1 MATAIISIIAAVIA
15 ATMSGIGIW
24 QADKANKQNQQLA
37 IENREDQQAFAT
49 QAAKQA
55 NQATEHRYW
64 NLYSPSSTVN
74 QLKAAGLSPG
84 LFYGQGG
91 SSGQNVSAAQ
101 AIAPGSAPATVNPI
115 IPGDMFSQIFGQT
128 DWNEVR
134 KTDSDIEVNKTT
146 IEKAQHEMDEIDAK
160 IKLIEEQTK
169 TQAVTRMGE
178 ELKNKYQELENEYA
192 EKSMSDRLGML
203 TDQRNIMKATYNKT
217 LKEIEG
223 LDIDNKNK
231 QELIDLTKKRMAA
244 ETAKLWAEQLNYMKD
259 TQLKEAERQLT
270 EMKTVLSMQEYR
282 KGERMIKQ
290 LDQQIAEQSKRLE
303 AMEQNGYDWV
313 ANPGIANRFS
323 AKASEGIDGTI
334 DAFEDM
340 WNWFDE
346 VGKEWQHWSSSG
358 GGIGGW

>member
-15 ATMSGIGIW
+15 ATVSGIGIW

-37 IENREDQQAFAT
+37 IENREDQQAFST
-49 QAAKQA
+49 LAAQQA

-91 SSGQNVSAAQ
+91 GSGQNVSAAQ
-101 AIAPGSAPATVNPI
+101 AITPSSAPATVNPI

-128 DWNEVR
+128 DWNETR
-134 KTDSDIEVNKTT
+134 KTDSEIKVNETT
-146 IEKAQHEMDEIDAK
+146 IQKAQHEMNEIDTK

-169 TQAVTRMGE
+169 TEVVTRMGE
-178 ELKNKYQELENEYA
+178 ELKNKYQELENKFT
-192 EKSMSDRLGML
+192 EKSMKNRLGML
-203 TDQRNIMKATYNKT
+203 TDQRNIMRSSYEKT

-231 QELIDLTKKRMAA
+231 QELINLTKKRMAA
-244 ETAKLWAEQLNYMKD
+244 ETAKLWAEQLNYMKG
-259 TQLKEAERQLT
+259 TQLKEAEKQLT
-270 EMKTVLSMQEYR
+270 EMKTVLSMQDYR

-303 AMEQNGYDWV
+303 AIEKNGYDWIQ
-313 ANPGIANRFS
+313 NPGIANRFS
-323 AKASEGIDGTI
+323 AKMSESIEGAMEGLENLWDCL
-334 DAFEDM
+334 
-340 WNWFDE
+340 DE
-346 VGKEWQHWSSSG
+346 IGKDWQNWSSTG
-358 GGIGGW
+358 GGL

>member
-37 IENREDQQAFAT
+37 IDNREDQQAYST
-49 QAAKQA
+49 LAAQQA

-91 SSGQNVSAAQ
+91 SGGQNVSAAQ
-101 AIAPGSAPATVNPI
+101 AMTPSSAPATMNPI

-134 KTDSDIEVNKTT
+134 KTDSDIKLNETT
-146 IEKAQHEMDEIDAK
+146 IQKAQHEINEIDSK

-169 TQAVTRMGE
+169 TEIVTRMGE
-178 ELKNKYQELENEYA
+178 ELKNKYQQLENEYA
-192 EKSMSDRLGML
+192 EKSMQDRLGML
-203 TDQRNIMKATYNKT
+203 ADQRNMMKASYEKT

-231 QELIDLTKKRMAA
+231 QDLIDLTKKRMAA
-244 ETAKLWAEQLNYMKD
+244 ETAKLWAEQLNYLKD
-259 TQLKEAERQLT
+259 TQLKEAQRRLT
-270 EMKTVLSMQEYR
+270 QIQQHLSIQEYE
-282 KGERMIKQ
+282 KGKRMIKQ
-290 LDQQIAEQSKRLE
+290 LDQQIEEQSKRLE
-303 AMEQNGYDWV
+303 AIEEYGYDWIE
-313 ANPGIANRFS
+313 NPGIANRFS
-323 AKASEGIDGTI
+323 AKMGESIGGAMNGLSNFWD
-334 DAFEDM
+334 
-340 WNWFDE
+340 WLNE
-346 VGKEWQHWSSSG
+346 VGEHWQHWSASG
-358 GGIGGW
+358 GQSW

>member
-37 IENREDQQAFAT
+37 IENREDQQAFST
-49 QAAKQA
+49 LAAQQA

-91 SSGQNVSAAQ
+91 SGGQNVSAAQ
-101 AIAPGSAPATVNPI
+101 AVTPSSAPATMNPI

-128 DWNEVR
+128 DWNEAR
-134 KTDSDIEVNKTT
+134 KTDSDIKVNETT
-146 IEKAQHEMDEIDAK
+146 IQKAQHEMNEIDTK

-169 TQAVTRMGE
+169 TEVVTRMGE
-178 ELKNKYQELENEYA
+178 ELKNKYQELENEFA
-192 EKSMSDRLGML
+192 EKSMKDRLGML
-203 TDQRNIMKATYNKT
+203 TDQRNIMKASYEKT

-259 TQLKEAERQLT
+259 TQLKEAEKQLT
-270 EMKTVLSMQEYR
+270 EMKTVLSMQDYR

-303 AMEQNGYDWV
+303 AIDQYGYDWIQ
-313 ANPGIANRFS
+313 NPGIANRFS
-323 AKASEGIDGTI
+323 AKMGESIEGAMDGL
-334 DAFEDM
+334 ENLWEWM
-340 WNWFDE
+340 DE
-346 VGKEWQHWSSSG
+346 VGKDWQNWSTTG
-358 GGIGGW
+358 GGL